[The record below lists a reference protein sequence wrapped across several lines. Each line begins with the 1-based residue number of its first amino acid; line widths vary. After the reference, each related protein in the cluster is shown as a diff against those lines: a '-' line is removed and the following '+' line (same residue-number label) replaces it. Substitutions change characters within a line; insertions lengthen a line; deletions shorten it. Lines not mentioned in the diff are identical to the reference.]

1 MQLDEGS
8 LTFNANPEE
17 VSRIHIALIRLA
29 INTMML
35 LFIFQLFY
43 KPEIIPEAIT

>member
-17 VSRIHIALIRLA
+17 VSGEQGYLSASGA
-29 INTMML
+29 CV
-35 LFIFQLFY
+35 
-43 KPEIIPEAIT
+43 

>member
-17 VSRIHIALIRLA
+17 VSRIHISLIVLA
-29 INTMML
+29 IVMML
-35 LFIFQLFY
+35 LYIFQLFY